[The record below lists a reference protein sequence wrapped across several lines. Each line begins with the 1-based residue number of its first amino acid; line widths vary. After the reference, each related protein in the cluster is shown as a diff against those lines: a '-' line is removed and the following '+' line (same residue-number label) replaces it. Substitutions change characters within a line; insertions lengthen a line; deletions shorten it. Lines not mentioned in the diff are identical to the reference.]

1 MLFIPNSTILQRV
14 TVLSTAGTAAIS
26 GASTSGAIITGAV
39 DNSDGAAISSRRV
52 NSQFNRDDAGVI
64 RKSGLN
70 ESGLGLKSW
79 TQEL

>member
-1 MLFIPNSTILQRV
+1 M
-14 TVLSTAGTAAIS
+14 LSTAGTAAIS

-39 DNSDGAAISSRRV
+39 DNSDGAAVGSRRV

-70 ESGLGLKSW
+70 ESITILGIFITLW
-79 TQEL
+79 IDLND